1 MAARNFRDFKK
12 ERKTIKIFAA
22 AMFGILLASCGG
34 GGGGGGAGLSLPQCG
49 GQTPILE
56 NGQCRA
62 VQPRDC
68 TGDTPRFVGGVCK
81 PAESSAPNRRD
92 CLLGASP
99 SGNDLFC
106 QAAIDGDSAKVG
118 EFLAAGNIDIHRR
131 IPVFNGRTVLHEASY
146 RGHGDVVRMLAAAG
160 ATVTTAGQYGNTPLH
175 GVAGRQGQTAM
186 VAVLLELGADHR
198 AKDADGDTPLHLAA
212 RNNRVGVMQ
221 MLASRDGNAGEY
233 VNLRGRRESTPL
245 HSAVESCHPRAVAAL
260 LTLGADK
267 ALKNDKGKTALDIA
281 KERRYADIV
290 ALLES
295 SSPLAA
301 LSPEKAVRV
310 RRPVALKAAGIVG
323 AVAYALWDGDP
334 AAFEFSPDVAFV
346 GGVGGVHSFRYGSRL
361 DFRQG
366 GWHLYWLAAKSGG
379 SGGGDAHYDTGM
391 RYASEFWSADF
402 HGRSHGVRS
411 DLNFS
416 LRSDG
421 EFGRWRLSPFYSARY
436 TQSRFHRAVRHAFN
450 MDAEWR
456 SGQWTFQISPRVQ
469 WQNFGD
475 MGKNIQAKATLRR
488 DF

>member
-1 MAARNFRDFKK
+1 M
-12 ERKTIKIFAA
+12 ESCLPLAA
-22 AMFGILLASCGG
+22 ADEA
-34 GGGGGGAGLSLPQCG
+34 
-49 GQTPILE
+49 E
-56 NGQCRA
+56 A
-62 VQPRDC
+62 VQASRSRSAADKRRFWKTANVAPSSREIARA
-68 TGDTPRFVGGVCK
+68 TPRALSAAFAS
-81 PAESSAPNRRD
+81 PQESSAPNRRD

-346 GGVGGVHSFRYGSRL
+346 GGVGGVHAFRYGSRL

-366 GWHLYWLAAKSGG
+366 VGICIGWRPKAAG
-379 SGGGDAHYDTGM
+379 AAAAM
-391 RYASEFWSADF
+391 RIMTPECAMRRSFGAPIFTAARMAS
-402 HGRSHGVRS
+402 V
-411 DLNFS
+411 
-416 LRSDG
+416 
-421 EFGRWRLSPFYSARY
+421 P
-436 TQSRFHRAVRHAFN
+436 T
-450 MDAEWR
+450 
-456 SGQWTFQISPRVQ
+456 
-469 WQNFGD
+469 
-475 MGKNIQAKATLRR
+475 
-488 DF
+488 